1 MYISKPHSYYGSRM
15 PYLHAKEALDLEVAF
30 VHEESLR

>member
-15 PYLHAKEALDLEVAF
+15 PYLHTKETLDLEGTF